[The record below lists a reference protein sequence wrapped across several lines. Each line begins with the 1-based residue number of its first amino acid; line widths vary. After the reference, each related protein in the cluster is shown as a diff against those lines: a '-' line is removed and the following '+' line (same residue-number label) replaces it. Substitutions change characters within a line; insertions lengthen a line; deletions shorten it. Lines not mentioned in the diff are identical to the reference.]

1 MAKCYT
7 VNWPSS
13 AFLFTGCTMFAMK
26 FEIEKLAKTPE
37 DEARKDQGSPGC
49 SRKKKKQKKNETL

>member
-1 MAKCYT
+1 
-7 VNWPSS
+7 
-13 AFLFTGCTMFAMK
+13 MFAMK

-49 SRKKKKQKKNETL
+49 SRKKKTTKNESL